1 MANKKANETSK
12 IDKMAKSVAASTAK
26 KPSKDKSPKDKS
38 SFGKDFRAELKRVT
52 WPTPKQLVNNTT
64 AVIVIVLIT
73 AAIVFV
79 LDVIFENINKYG
91 VEGLK
96 AVVKTETTTSE
107 EDSSLDGTEYET
119 NYESIDEEEANVEV
133 TSEETTEDTT
143 QETTEE

>member
-12 IDKMAKSVAASTAK
+12 IDKMAKSVAASTVK

-38 SFGKDFRAELKRVT
+38 SFGKDFRAELRRVT

-96 AVVKTETTTSE
+96 AVVKTETTTTSE

-119 NYESIDEEEANVEV
+119 SYEPVDEENADVEV
-133 TSEETTEDTT
+133 TSEETTE
-143 QETTEE
+143 ETTEE